1 MIHLLGR
8 DPDHIICHV
17 LQAQVRIPAAEIA
30 IQKILSKIY
39 RSLHTDII
47 ANNILFGIKKC
58 VKKQTSPPIK
68 KSGQF
73 KGKNWNFFRLTDSLL
88 TGQNI
93 TV

>member
-58 VKKQTSPPIK
+58 VKIEPSPPK
-68 KSGQF
+68 AKTRTVFPQKLG
-73 KGKNWNFFRLTDSLL
+73 LL
-88 TGQNI
+88 PIDGCP
-93 TV
+93 V